1 MDFQFEVYAAEILW
15 PILDLFEIETH
26 LESMM

>member
-1 MDFQFEVYAAEILW
+1 MHLQSELYAAESLL

-26 LESMM
+26 LGSMM